1 MNLVRMDRLLVRVV
15 VIALSLLAI
24 TQILMADDRAR
35 AFLSLTDRVE
45 LPRASWNDTVLAM
58 TRPLRDSLVIQLAN
72 ADRAPRAWLLV
83 NGKPVASFRNGT
95 ASATVKAGDL
105 VEVDAT
111 AYSYEL
117 RFRVLHA
124 PLDLVGV
131 EAVEVNVKAGIV
143 RVARFR
149 ERDE

>member
-1 MNLVRMDRLLVRVV
+1 MNLARMDRLLVRVV
-15 VIALSLLAI
+15 VTLLSLLAI

-35 AFLSLTDRVE
+35 ALLSLTDRVE
-45 LPRASWNDTVLAM
+45 LPSASWNDTMLAM
-58 TRPLRDSLVIQLAN
+58 TRPLSDSLVIQLVN
-72 ADRAPRAWLLV
+72 ADRAPRALLLV

-95 ASATVKAGDL
+95 ASATVKRGDL

-111 AYSYEL
+111 AYDYEL

-124 PLDLVGV
+124 PLELVGV
-131 EAVEVNVKAGIV
+131 EAVEVSVRAGIA